1 MATVLAGFLQP
12 VEQRI
17 HAAND
22 PHVLGFVGV
31 HRCDACTQNEALFEL
46 GRGFRRALPPF
57 ALVQLLVHGV
67 EDFGS
72 VRGFFEKEHAIGEAE
87 ALHADGADPFFPDAE
102 VSFQMP
108 RSGTGTAGMTQVPSE
123 SWNAEAGRSV

>member
-17 HAAND
+17 RAAND

-46 GRGFRRALPPF
+46 GRGFRGALPPF

-67 EDFGS
+67 EDFRS
-72 VRGFFEKEHAIGEAE
+72 VRGFFEKEHEIGEAE
-87 ALHADGADPFFPDAE
+87 ALHADGADPF
-102 VSFQMP
+102 FQMP